1 MTKVEKEN
9 HVDYKSSSA
18 DIRCSTH
25 YFMEKQAQVVYTI
38 AKFKEFQDE
47 LTEAHQCDKMQ
58 KTFDEIKELATDS
71 KEKCVIVMAWM

>member
-1 MTKVEKEN
+1 MFTTQRSESRKEN
-9 HVDYKSSSA
+9 HVDYKSSSV

-47 LTEAHQCDKMQ
+47 LTAKLSA
-58 KTFDEIKELATDS
+58 IVPSLS
-71 KEKCVIVMAWM
+71 LEKYYADMPFMS

>member
-47 LTEAHQCDKMQ
+47 LTAKLSAIVPSLSLE
-58 KTFDEIKELATDS
+58 EYYTDMPFMS
-71 KEKCVIVMAWM
+71 